1 MSTETCLQTAASLL
15 AAWAQETAEPE
26 PGRADVVIASGDLIA
41 ATGALIDAHWGY
53 LTAITGLD
61 LGPDDG
67 RLEVLYHF
75 ACDAAIVTFR
85 VRVPREGAA
94 VPSLVSVIPS
104 VSFYE
109 RELMEMFGVTVEGT
123 PNTDK
128 LFLPEDWPNG
138 VYPLRKDFSME
149 QLNGQGGG

>member
-1 MSTETCLQTAASLL
+1 MSTETCLQTATKLV
-15 AAWAQETAEPE
+15 AAWALESAEPE
-26 PGRADVVIASGDLIA
+26 PGRVDVVIAPEHLVA
-41 ATGALIDAHWGY
+41 AAGALIDARWGY

-75 ACDAAIVTFR
+75 ACGAAIVTFR
-85 VRVPREGAA
+85 VRVPREGAV

-104 VSFYE
+104 VSFSE

-123 PNTDK
+123 PDTDK
-128 LFLPEDWPNG
+128 LFLPEDWPDG

-149 QLNGQGGG
+149 QLNGQAGE